1 MNGKGL
7 IIQEN
12 LLGVMEEY
20 IQGNIWMIKNMEMV
34 NLLGQMEV
42 NILENGK
49 MGSNMDQ
56 EYIMEFINLQKKDNG
71 PMENELNGLINK
83 TLIRQKIK
91 LKVKKNHKI
100 IKFKIYLILFNFI

>member
-1 MNGKGL
+1 
-7 IIQEN
+7 
-12 LLGVMEEY
+12 
-20 IQGNIWMIKNMEMV
+20 
-34 NLLGQMEV
+34 
-42 NILENGK
+42 
-49 MGSNMDQ
+49 
-56 EYIMEFINLQKKDNG
+56 MEFINLQKKDNG